1 MSSPSIDTQSR
12 RRNPPR
18 RSMFRDPE
26 LLSPLVLSPAISPLK
41 QRPVKKS
48 RVVPDE
54 EEYDQ
59 VSTISHMELVPNTPL
74 VTEEIVPNTPE
85 YTYNSESEG
94 ESIHEESERSVDSD
108 NDSEDD
114 YEDDDA
120 EDEEIEEISQQS
132 EGEDD
137 LADLLVKAASYDKR
151 IAQLKLE
158 QDLLVVDAIKID
170 CRIRK
175 LTNNAR
181 CSPSVYVFH
190 RSKCELQ

>member
-74 VTEEIVPNTPE
+74 GTEEIVPNTPE
-85 YTYNSESEG
+85 YKYNSVCDG
-94 ESIHEESERSVDSD
+94 
-108 NDSEDD
+108 
-114 YEDDDA
+114 
-120 EDEEIEEISQQS
+120 
-132 EGEDD
+132 
-137 LADLLVKAASYDKR
+137 
-151 IAQLKLE
+151 
-158 QDLLVVDAIKID
+158 
-170 CRIRK
+170 
-175 LTNNAR
+175 
-181 CSPSVYVFH
+181 
-190 RSKCELQ
+190 